1 MILCCFRLSKQFR
14 GSLLNQ
20 SVAQQEKQPSINF
33 ARCRLW
39 SKAKTHLHYHPLF
52 YKLSLTI
59 VFTKQSNIKHI
70 QHKQATTSMNGSNNN
85 QHGGGLQQPP
95 IAIPSGA
102 SLADYSRNGDP
113 SSVLS
118 QRQQQQNSS
127 SINNLANNELLSLA
141 LSGDLSKAL
150 QAANLSL
157 PQQHQQQVG
166 ANNALP
172 GSIMQQLQTLLNMA
186 SGSGSQQ
193 APTPQDNVQTNSR
206 NPDPSVASLN
216 SPSMHNSVTSGSSG
230 SEPKPRNLTPDI
242 VPCRAR
248 GMPSDHNF
256 QVRSF

>member
-1 MILCCFRLSKQFR
+1 MALS
-14 GSLLNQ
+14 
-20 SVAQQEKQPSINF
+20 
-33 ARCRLW
+33 
-39 SKAKTHLHYHPLF
+39 T
-52 YKLSLTI
+52 
-59 VFTKQSNIKHI
+59 
-70 QHKQATTSMNGSNNN
+70 
-85 QHGGGLQQPP
+85 
-95 IAIPSGA
+95 GA

-127 SINNLANNELLSLA
+127 SINNLSNNELLSLA

-166 ANNALP
+166 ANNALS
-172 GSIMQQLQTLLNMA
+172 GDIMQQLQSLLNMA
-186 SGSGSQQ
+186 SGSGSQP
-193 APTPQDNVQTNSR
+193 APTPQANVQTNSR
-206 NPDPSVASLN
+206 NSEPNLSSN

-230 SEPKPRNLTPDI
+230 NEPKPRNLTPDI

-256 QVRSF
+256 QVRSFDFGLHAVIVRYRLTPIVSTPVHHDRVLSFESRGILGTAMG